1 MIPSNVY
8 VLLHTLFVILLFFSV
23 FIIPYTESLYL
34 ITIFIYIYV
43 IWTLYGCIFLDYEAF
58 IKCYYENDENF
69 CHLSNRD
76 SSFENFTIFTDIWS
90 VTLWI
95 CVFFLIYRYTNQI
108 NFISF
113 PYAHVYLPLSIFIIF
128 LNLILLLGPAYHH
141 YKQFKNNKILLLYVV
156 SVIGCTTMFVYYLQ
170 QNEIE
175 E

>member
-1 MIPSNVY
+1 M
-8 VLLHTLFVILLFFSV
+8 
-23 FIIPYTESLYL
+23 
-34 ITIFIYIYV
+34 
-43 IWTLYGCIFLDYEAF
+43 
-58 IKCYYENDENF
+58 K
-69 CHLSNRD
+69 HLSNVIMKTMKTFATCQTEIHPLKILQY
-76 SSFENFTIFTDIWS
+76 SQT
-90 VTLWI
+90 
-95 CVFFLIYRYTNQI
+95 YGYTNQI